1 MLRSCFLG
9 EKMSTICA
17 IATAP
22 GNAGISIIR
31 ISGED
36 SLKLLNSVFKKKTRE
51 YSPRYMYLGEVCDE
65 KGVVDKCLAV
75 YFPAPNSYTG
85 EDMAEIHTHG
95 GIMAAKLTVELLIKN
110 GAVPA
115 EPGEF
120 SKRAFLNGKMDAT
133 QAEAVMD
140 LIGAMSEKSAR
151 AGANRL
157 AGALKDKINELSDV
171 LTDAIAAIE
180 AGIEYPEEN
189 LEEALLKEQRPKL
202 VYVLDELNKL
212 ISSYDTG
219 RLLKDGASVA
229 IAGLPNVGKSSLLNR
244 LLGKKRA
251 IVTDVAGTT
260 RDVISEYFDLDGIP
274 VKFTDTAGI
283 RKTADEVE
291 KIGVERSYEEISSAA
306 VVLLMFDAMRE
317 FTEEDAALY
326 KEVSGYGVKTCVLL
340 NKVDGKTVTTSE
352 EIINRTGQEPLE
364 ISANTGKNVDVLLK
378 RIYSLLLSEG
388 ADDEGIIIT
397 SARHK
402 NALLNA
408 RTSLA
413 DAVAAIDSFI
423 DLDCMS
429 IDLRAAWQSLGE
441 ITGICLAEDIVD
453 RIFTKFCLGK

>member
-1 MLRSCFLG
+1 
-9 EKMSTICA
+9 MSTICA

-75 YFPAPNSYTG
+75 YFPAPHSYTG

-120 SKRAFLNGKMDAT
+120 SKRAFLNGKMDVT

-306 VVLLMFDAMRE
+306 VVLLMFDALRE

-326 KEVSGYGVKTCVLL
+326 KEVSGYSVKTCVLL
-340 NKVDGKTVTTSE
+340 NKVDGKTVTSSE

-408 RTSLA
+408 RTSLT

>member
-1 MLRSCFLG
+1 
-9 EKMSTICA
+9 MSTICA

-75 YFPAPNSYTG
+75 YFPAPHSYTG

-120 SKRAFLNGKMDAT
+120 SKRAFLNGKMDVT

-326 KEVSGYGVKTCVLL
+326 EEVSGYGVKTCVLL

-413 DAVAAIDSFI
+413 DAVAAIDSSI